1 MLRVLTLSTLFPN
14 AARPTL
20 GVFVERQTLG
30 LAAREDV
37 ALEVVAPAGL
47 PIWPLARHPHYA
59 PLLGLPAEETWKG
72 LRVHRPRYRVWPRIG
87 QTRAAEAIA
96 AALLP
101 MLHDLRARFAFDVID
116 AEFFWPDGPAAV
128 RLGAALGVPVSVKA
142 RGSDIHFWGR
152 QPGIGVQVLAAGRAA
167 DGMLAVSAALK
178 RDMEAL
184 GMPGERIRVHRTG
197 IDLDRF
203 RPVDRSAAKAELG
216 VRGPLLICAGAL
228 IERKGQRIALD
239 ALARLPEATLI
250 LVGEGPD
257 RAELERRIARLGL
270 EGRVRLLGNRPHEA
284 LPALFAAADVAVQPS
299 ASEGLANVWV
309 EAMACG
315 TPVVT
320 CDVGGAREAIDRP
333 AAGRLVPR
341 EAQAFAG
348 AVRDLLANPPVQTE
362 VRAAAER
369 FSWEA
374 NSAELFAHLSGLT
387 GQSGISAA
395 AIQRSSPRSRP

>member
-14 AARPTL
+14 AVRPTL

-37 ALEVVAPAGL
+37 ELEVVAPVGL
-47 PIWPLARHPHYA
+47 PVWPLARHPHYA
-59 PLLGLPAEETWKG
+59 PLRALPAEETWQG

-87 QTRAAEAIA
+87 AARTAARMA

-101 MLHDLRARFAFDVID
+101 LLREVRARFAFDVID

-128 RLGAALGVPVSVKA
+128 RLGEALGVPVSIKA
-142 RGSDIHFWGR
+142 RGSDIHHWGH
-152 QPGIGVQVLAAGRAA
+152 QAGIGAQVIAAGRAA

-178 RDMEAL
+178 RDMETL
-184 GMPGERIRVHRTG
+184 GMPGGRIRVHRTG

-203 RPVDRSAAKAELG
+203 RPLDRPDAKAKLG
-216 VRGPLLICAGAL
+216 VAGPLLICAGAL

-239 ALARLPEATLI
+239 ALTRLPDASLI

-257 RAELERRIARLGL
+257 RSELEQRIGRLGL
-270 EGRVRLLGNRPHEA
+270 AGRVRLLGNRPHGE

-299 ASEGLANVWV
+299 VSEGLANVWV

-341 EAQAFAG
+341 EAAAFA
-348 AVRDLLANPPVQTE
+348 AAIAELLANPPAWGD
-362 VRAAAER
+362 VRAAAQR
-369 FSWEA
+369 FSWDV
-374 NSAELFAHLSGLT
+374 NSAELFAHLSGL
-387 GQSGISAA
+387 
-395 AIQRSSPRSRP
+395 PR